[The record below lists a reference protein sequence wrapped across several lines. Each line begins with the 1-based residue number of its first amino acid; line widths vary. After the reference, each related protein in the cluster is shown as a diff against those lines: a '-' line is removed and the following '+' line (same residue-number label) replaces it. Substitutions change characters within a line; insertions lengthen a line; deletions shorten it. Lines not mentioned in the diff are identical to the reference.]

1 MTTEAP
7 PHRHRVSSDSSKG
20 WRRVLAITGIG
31 VLAFLSLGAWALS
44 SPVGSSPDDRYHL
57 ASIWCNETFG
67 ESCEENEEGR
77 NLLPAALMES
87 PCFLGSPTTS
97 AGCQPFMNGTDPR
110 LQADPGSDID
120 RSLYPGGF
128 YAVLHFFTNP
138 NIELGILTMRL
149 FNVLLF
155 VGAGLVMYVAL
166 PRRLQRTLIW
176 AWALTLIP
184 LAAFLIPSTNP
195 TSWAII
201 GVGMAWLALLGY
213 FEATGWRMYALGAL
227 YVILVTMATAARSD
241 STLFVGATSIVTLFM
256 TQADIR
262 TIIRRFA
269 LPAIAGLGVIAWLL
283 FKPGQVGIIAEGFGE
298 REKQSYPDE
307 LPWQTAE
314 AVSGFD
320 WALLW
325 YNMWDVP
332 ALWLGMFGD
341 YPWGA
346 LGWLDTV
353 MPQTVTILVT
363 WMILGVTFLAIRNSW
378 WQKWVVAATMLLL
391 AWGIPVWTLQLG
403 GHKTGEQIQPRYL
416 IPLFIVAIGV
426 LLLQKTGDAVII
438 ASKSGQIG
446 IIVSLAIANS
456 IALHANTRR
465 YTTGTVRGGVDL
477 DYARDWWWLS
487 LPEFFGAN
495 VMWAVGSLSF
505 FGLLWFALRDAN
517 SLDQRYDLVVA
528 SQEAPVTGKE
538 ETTTN

>member
-1 MTTEAP
+1 MTTETPRLRERIRNSPGPRWA
-7 PHRHRVSSDSSKG
+7 RVA
-20 WRRVLAITGIG
+20 AIAGIG
-31 VLAFLSLGAWALS
+31 LLAFMSLGAWALS

-97 AGCQPFMNGTDPR
+97 AGCQPFMDGTDPR
-110 LQADPGSDID
+110 VQADPGSDID

-128 YAVLHFFTNP
+128 YAILHFFTNP
-138 NIELGILTMRL
+138 NVELGILTMRL

-155 VGAGLVMYVAL
+155 VAAAVVLWVTL
-166 PRRLQRTLIW
+166 PRRLQRTLVW

-213 FEATGWRMYALGAL
+213 FEAEGWRMYVLGAL
-227 YVILVTMATAARSD
+227 YVVLVTMATSARSD

-256 TQADIR
+256 TQADLK

-283 FKPGQVGIIAEGFGE
+283 FKPGQVGIITEGFGE
-298 REKQSYPDE
+298 RAQQSYPDE

-314 AVSGFD
+314 QTTGFD

-325 YNMWDVP
+325 YNTWDVP

-378 WQKWVVAATMLLL
+378 WQKWAVAGTMFLL

-438 ASKSGQIG
+438 DSKAGQIG

-456 IALHANTRR
+456 VALHANTRR

-477 DYARDWWWLS
+477 DYRRDWWWAS
-487 LPEFFGAN
+487 LPDILSAN
-495 VMWAVGSLSF
+495 AVWVIGSASF
-505 FGLLWFALRDAN
+505 FALLWFALRNVNSVDA
-517 SLDQRYDLVVA
+517 RHEFVV
-528 SQEAPVTGKE
+528 SSIGKDSVAPKE
-538 ETTTN
+538 